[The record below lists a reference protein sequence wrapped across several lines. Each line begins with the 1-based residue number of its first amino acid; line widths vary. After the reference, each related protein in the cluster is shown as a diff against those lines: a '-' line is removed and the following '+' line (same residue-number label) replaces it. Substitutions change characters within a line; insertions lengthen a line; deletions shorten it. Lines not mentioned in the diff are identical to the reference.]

1 MERNSE
7 SQGRPTRDHWS
18 YEIKIEWLLVD
29 HIARR
34 GVRRANERCLSCVEE
49 LEQNQNK
56 GNVRNCGSDE
66 AEEGR

>member
-1 MERNSE
+1 MRANDV
-7 SQGRPTRDHWS
+7 RPATTGAIRS
-18 YEIKIEWLLVD
+18 KTQWLLVD

-34 GVRRANERCLSCVEE
+34 GVQRANERCLSCAEE

-56 GNVRNCGSDE
+56 GNVKNCSSDE